1 MSIAG
6 RPGVYTRGSVF
17 KLNSQESHS
26 GGIMKFISILFATL
40 DENRKHKIN
49 TRQPEHFVD
58 LNLDKVVTAVVKG
71 REEYDISH
79 FFYTPLEYPEDIYY
93 RQGVIQDMAKDNIY
107 NALVEF
113 SAAMQ
118 KIREIGAEG
127 KSLLPLPATA
137 MGSGVYF
144 AVLSRRDRVT

>member
-6 RPGVYTRGSVF
+6 RPGIYTRGSDF
-17 KLNSQESHS
+17 KLNSQERHS

-71 REEYDISH
+71 REEYDISP
-79 FFYTPLEYPEDIYY
+79 FFLY
-93 RQGVIQDMAKDNIY
+93 
-107 NALVEF
+107 
-113 SAAMQ
+113 S
-118 KIREIGAEG
+118 
-127 KSLLPLPATA
+127 
-137 MGSGVYF
+137 SGI
-144 AVLSRRDRVT
+144 S